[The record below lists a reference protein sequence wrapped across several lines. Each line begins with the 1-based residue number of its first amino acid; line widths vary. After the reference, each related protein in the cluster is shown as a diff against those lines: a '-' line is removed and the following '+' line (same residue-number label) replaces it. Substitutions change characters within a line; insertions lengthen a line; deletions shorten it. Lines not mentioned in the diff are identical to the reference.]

1 MAQVNET
8 IKRFWN
14 KHIVAFYPYVPARFK
29 NVSEDIK
36 QYRELVYSFKS
47 GERYEEVAQLTAH
60 KLKEEFGDKVT
71 EIVFTCIPASS
82 VEKNELR
89 YKKFS
94 ERVCELSGAVN
105 GYEHLKV
112 IADKKS
118 IHESR
123 KKRSKQTDIMQN
135 IDIDGEWF
143 RNRSVVTMDDCL
155 TSGKSWTALGSKL
168 EEFGAEILAGYFLSK
183 TTYKFQYDNE
193 QFTFKNNRFYRTPLY
208 SI

>member
-1 MAQVNET
+1 MAKVDET
-8 IKRFWN
+8 IRRFWH
-14 KHIVAFYPYVPARFK
+14 KHIVSFYPYFPARFK
-29 NVSEDIK
+29 NVGESNEMAR
-36 QYRELVYSFKS
+36 QLVYAFKS
-47 GERYEEVAQLTAH
+47 GERYEEVAQMTA
-60 KLKEEFGDKVT
+60 KQLKEEFGDRVS

-183 TTYKFQYDNE
+183 TTYKLQ
-193 QFTFKNNRFYRTPLY
+193 
-208 SI
+208 

>member
-82 VEKNELR
+82 AEKNELR

-105 GYEHLKV
+105 GYEHLK
-112 IADKKS
+112 KCHS
-118 IHESR
+118 
-123 KKRSKQTDIMQN
+123 
-135 IDIDGEWF
+135 
-143 RNRSVVTMDDCL
+143 
-155 TSGKSWTALGSKL
+155 
-168 EEFGAEILAGYFLSK
+168 
-183 TTYKFQYDNE
+183 
-193 QFTFKNNRFYRTPLY
+193 
-208 SI
+208 

>member
-1 MAQVNET
+1 MS
-8 IKRFWN
+8 
-14 KHIVAFYPYVPARFK
+14 FYPYFPARFK
-29 NVSEDIK
+29 NVGESNEK
-36 QYRELVYSFKS
+36 ARQLVYAFKS

-82 VEKNELR
+82 AEKNELR

-94 ERVCELSGAVN
+94 ERVCELSDAVN

-112 IADKKS
+112 AADKKV

-123 KKRSKQTDIMQN
+123 EKRSKQTDMMQN

-183 TTYKFQYDNE
+183 TTYKLQ
-193 QFTFKNNRFYRTPLY
+193 
-208 SI
+208 

>member
-47 GERYEEVAQLTAH
+47 GERYEEVAQLTA
-60 KLKEEFGDKVT
+60 DKVT

-82 VEKNELR
+82 AEKNELR

-94 ERVCELSGAVN
+94 ERVCELSDAVN

-112 IADKKS
+112 AADKKA

-123 KKRSKQTDIMQN
+123 EKRSKQTDIMQN

-183 TTYKFQYDNE
+183 TTYKLQ
-193 QFTFKNNRFYRTPLY
+193 
-208 SI
+208 

>member
-29 NVSEDIK
+29 NVSEDIR

-47 GERYEEVAQLTAH
+47 GERYEEVAQITA
-60 KLKEEFGDKVT
+60 KQLKEEFGNKVS

-118 IHESR
+118 IHD
-123 KKRSKQTDIMQN
+123 Q
-135 IDIDGEWF
+135 
-143 RNRSVVTMDDCL
+143 
-155 TSGKSWTALGSKL
+155 
-168 EEFGAEILAGYFLSK
+168 
-183 TTYKFQYDNE
+183 E
-193 QFTFKNNRFYRTPLY
+193 Q
-208 SI
+208 SAD

>member
-36 QYRELVYSFKS
+36 QYRELVYFFKS

-60 KLKEEFGDKVT
+60 KLKEEFGDKVK

-82 VEKNELR
+82 AEKNELR

-112 IADKKS
+112 IADKKA

-135 IDIDGEWF
+135 IVIDGEWF

-183 TTYKFQYDNE
+183 TTYKLQ
-193 QFTFKNNRFYRTPLY
+193 
-208 SI
+208 